1 MTLLPWKLL
10 AGVAGP
16 WLVRNTA
23 PYLIERIRDHLTK
36 FLGQQ
41 PNDLQERV
49 IALERINEAQAVQL
63 RWLTIIVLLSV
74 VMAAVAIIALVI
86 VVLR

>member
-1 MTLLPWKLL
+1 MTLIPWKLL
-10 AGVAGP
+10 AGVVGP
-16 WLVRNTA
+16 WLVRNTT
-23 PYLIERIRDHLTK
+23 PYVIERFRKHLAD

-49 IALERINEAQAVQL
+49 IALERINEAQAAQL

-74 VMAAVAIIALVI
+74 VMAAMAIIALVI

>member
-1 MTLLPWKLL
+1 MID
-10 AGVAGP
+10 
-16 WLVRNTA
+16 RFRE
-23 PYLIERIRDHLTK
+23 ILTGI
-36 FLGQQ
+36 LGQH

-49 IALERINEAQAVQL
+49 AALERINEAQATQL
-63 RWLTIIVLLSV
+63 RWLTVIVLLSV